1 MKLDRNIYPLGRG
14 KYALIRVRK
23 LREAMPRGEQVKQAI
38 ELLEREG
45 ILDWGD
51 GDDDFFVIRL
61 KDENAPDALDAYAKA
76 VVRNNVGE
84 PDGGMEYA
92 MEVRELANKALRH
105 PRKKKPD

>member
-1 MKLDRNIYPLGRG
+1 MKLDRNIYPMGRG
-14 KYALIRVRK
+14 KYALIKVRK
-23 LREAMPRGEQVKQAI
+23 LREQSQNAEKVKQAI

-61 KDENAPDALDAYAKA
+61 KDENAWPALDAYAQA
-76 VVRNNVGE
+76 YIRNNVGT
-84 PDGGMEYA
+84 PDGGMEFA
-92 MEVRELANKALRH
+92 SEVRELANKALRH